1 MATSSILAKIGLNSA
16 GFKTGLAQCRM
27 AAGNF
32 KKSVGGMFSGIG
44 SQILG
49 ALGVSAGIAGISAL
63 TQKTIEFGGHVEDM
77 ANQLRMGKSEFQSLA
92 YAAKLAGVEESKLVQ
107 TLQTLNQRTIDAC
120 DGNDTYRDALNRL
133 GIDLKNFAD
142 KSPEKRFEMLG
153 VAFKNSGESLTA
165 LNDISTILGQKTAPQ
180 LLEVLDKVA
189 TQGMESITQ
198 AAIEAG
204 NVMDE
209 ETLAALARA
218 GDEIDKWQ
226 NRIIVGF
233 GGFLADMASAIGRQ
247 KWGLMLG
254 MKFAQAGEFIEEA
267 LRDISNYIL
276 AVFSS
281 VFRYINGAFSGFVVP
296 IHNVFVGFIETV
308 GSALGKF
315 VGMFSENWQ
324 NADKRR
330 T

>member
-1 MATSSILAKIGLNSA
+1 MANLLVRIGLNSA

-63 TQKTIEFGGHVEDM
+63 TQKTIEFGGHIEDM

-133 GIDLKNFAD
+133 GLDLKNFAD
-142 KSPEKRFEMLG
+142 QSPEKRFEMLG
-153 VAFKNSGESLTA
+153 VAFKNSGESLTT

-198 AAIEAG
+198 SAIEAG

-233 GGFLADMASAIGRQ
+233 
-247 KWGLMLG
+247 
-254 MKFAQAGEFIEEA
+254 
-267 LRDISNYIL
+267 
-276 AVFSS
+276 
-281 VFRYINGAFSGFVVP
+281 
-296 IHNVFVGFIETV
+296 
-308 GSALGKF
+308 
-315 VGMFSENWQ
+315 
-324 NADKRR
+324 
-330 T
+330 

>member
-63 TQKTIEFGGHVEDM
+63 TQKTIEFGGHVKDM

-133 GIDLKNFAD
+133 GIDLKNFAAQ
-142 KSPEKRFEMLG
+142 SPEKRFEMLG

-189 TQGMESITQ
+189 TQGMEGITQ
-198 AAIEAG
+198 SAIEAA
-204 NVMDE
+204 
-209 ETLAALARA
+209 TLWTKKRLPLSLAR
-218 GDEIDKWQ
+218 ETK
-226 NRIIVGF
+226 
-233 GGFLADMASAIGRQ
+233 ST
-247 KWGLMLG
+247 
-254 MKFAQAGEFIEEA
+254 
-267 LRDISNYIL
+267 
-276 AVFSS
+276 
-281 VFRYINGAFSGFVVP
+281 NGKTES
-296 IHNVFVGFIETV
+296 
-308 GSALGKF
+308 
-315 VGMFSENWQ
+315 
-324 NADKRR
+324 
-330 T
+330 